1 MTRDLSTPRAR
12 RLRHKANA
20 PERVAWQ
27 ALRQLR
33 KQGYPVRRQHPI
45 NGYIV
50 DFAITKARLIIEIDG
65 GIHKLPEVQARD
77 SDREQALRGLGWDF
91 LRVPASDVFD
101 ADHLMGLVQERLG
114 L

>member
-1 MTRDLSTPRAR
+1 MTRNSSTPRAC
-12 RLRHKANA
+12 RLRQDTNA
-20 PERVAWQ
+20 PEQVAWQ
-27 ALRQLR
+27 ALRHLR
-33 KQGYPVRRQHPI
+33 KQGFPVRRQHPI

-65 GIHKLPEVQARD
+65 GIHNLPEVQARD

-101 ADHLMGLVQERLG
+101 ADRLMGLVQERLG